1 MNSAETVLPMTEV
14 KTSTPA
20 AEAATSARRMT
31 ALRRGYVVVM
41 SLILTILAGNW
52 LASVAGQNMYEKD
65 EARTDRQFV
74 APAPG
79 LSPADLAA
87 GQAVLTPGEAP
98 ATRSQLFYLGDSQ
111 VFSRP
116 DAPPGA
122 LNSAQWLQILLARQ
136 DENAVRV
143 RIGAS
148 PGMDISEM
156 LLKALSASEENP
168 RQDDVIVTDLALAE
182 MRELGVRAEITSLVS
197 SPAVNSELKSL
208 ISANPDLADADKTL
222 EPLLTPQHASS
233 NEAADQPLAERMED
247 TLQRKAD
254 TWSFFAQRENLV
266 ALGLLRYAQWE
277 HRLLHITA
285 DKRIPTH
292 AEPYRTNVQLLEL
305 LMRYA
310 RTRDM
315 HLVFFF
321 GPVRSIEPNP
331 DDPEDLERM
340 HRDVLRLCE
349 RYSVTCLD
357 YSHVI
362 PEGMWAEYSSH
373 QRGAFALMAGQHDF
387 YHYTEAAHQTLAEK
401 IVSDAGSK
409 ILQWSNQPAGAH

>member
-1 MNSAETVLPMTEV
+1 MTEV
-14 KTSTPA
+14 KTSTPGAGA
-20 AEAATSARRMT
+20 AASARRMT
-31 ALRRGYVVVM
+31 ALRRGYVVAM
-41 SLILTILAGNW
+41 SLLLTVLAGNW
-52 LASVAGQNMYEKD
+52 LATVAGQNIYEKD

-79 LSPADLAA
+79 LSPADLAE

-98 ATRSQLFYLGDSQ
+98 STRAQLFYLGDSQ

-136 DENAVRV
+136 DDRAVRV

-156 LLKALSASEENP
+156 LLKALSAAEQNP

-182 MRELGVRAEITSLVS
+182 MRELGVRAEITSLAAQ
-197 SPAVNSELKSL
+197 PTVNSDLKSL
-208 ISANPDLADADKTL
+208 ISSNPDLRDADKTL
-222 EPLLTPQHASS
+222 EALLTPQQESG
-233 NEAADQPLAERMED
+233 NPAADKSLAEKIED

-254 TWSFFAQRENLV
+254 SWSFFAQRENLV
-266 ALGLLRYAQWE
+266 GLGLLRYAQWE

-310 RTRDM
+310 QARDM
-315 HLVFFF
+315 HLVLFF

-331 DDPEDLERM
+331 DDPDDLERM

-349 RYSVTCLD
+349 RYSATATCLD
-357 YSHVI
+357 YSHLI
-362 PEGMWAEYSSH
+362 PEGMWAEYSSN

-387 YHYTEAAHQTLAEK
+387 YHYTEAAHQALAEK